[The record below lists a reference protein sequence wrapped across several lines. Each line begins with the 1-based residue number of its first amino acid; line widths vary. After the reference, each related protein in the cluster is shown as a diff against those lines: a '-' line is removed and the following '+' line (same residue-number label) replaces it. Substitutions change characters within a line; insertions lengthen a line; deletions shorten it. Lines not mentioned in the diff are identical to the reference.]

1 MKKLV
6 KQKWFPF
13 IVALTLVVALLGFLY
28 HIGFR
33 ITYAP
38 ELENSWDAIS
48 ACAAWAG
55 VFVSAIGVVASFVA
69 IWFAIR
75 VPKKIA
81 EQQDKIALFEKRYDC
96 YSVIQNLLVSAEE
109 MKDADTNKGVQIAFR
124 AHLGHPEE
132 ICKNI
137 NAAVF
142 ALQLKQ
148 NQITAVSGEFLF
160 QNYNAKLLQEIIDV
174 GVELI
179 TNTAEWFSG
188 FEIVPLSS
196 EAIQLKT
203 KYCELCKKYAD
214 TYIESMEQELQLY
227 SNK

>member
-1 MKKLV
+1 MKNFIKGR
-6 KQKWFPF
+6 WFPLTVAAVF
-13 IVALTLVVALLGFLY
+13 GLIVGSILFSC
-28 HIGFR
+28 GFR

-38 ELENSWDAIS
+38 DLENSWDAIS
-48 ACAAWAG
+48 AFAAWAG
-55 VFVSAIGVVASFVA
+55 VGASFVA

-81 EQQDKIALFEKRYDC
+81 EQQDKISLFEKRYNC
-96 YSVIQNLLVSAEE
+96 YTVIQNLLVCAEE
-109 MKDADTNKGVQIAFR
+109 MKDANTNKGVHVAFR
-124 AHLGHPEE
+124 AHFGQPEE
-132 ICKNI
+132 ICKKI

-142 ALQLKQ
+142 VLQLKQ
-148 NQITAVSGEFLF
+148 SQITVVSGEFLF

-188 FEIVPLSS
+188 FEIVPLSP
-196 EAIQLKT
+196 EAMQLKT

>member
-1 MKKLV
+1 MKKVV
-6 KQKWFPF
+6 KQKWFP
-13 IVALTLVVALLGFLY
+13 IVLLLISVVTFLGFLY
-28 HIGFR
+28 YKGFR
-33 ITYAP
+33 ITYP
-38 ELENSWDAIS
+38 RELENSWDAIS
-48 ACAAWAG
+48 SFAAWAG
-55 VFVSAIGVVASFVA
+55 VGASFVA

-81 EQQDKIALFEKRYDC
+81 EQQDKIALFEKRYNC
-96 YSVIQNLLVSAEE
+96 YTVIQNLLVCAEE
-109 MKDADTNKGVQIAFR
+109 MKDANTNKGVQVAFR
-124 AHLGHPEE
+124 AHFGQPEE
-132 ICKNI
+132 ICKKI

-142 ALQLKQ
+142 VLQLKQ
-148 NQITAVSGEFLF
+148 SQITVVSGEFLF

-188 FEIVPLSS
+188 LEIVALSS
-196 EAIQLKT
+196 EAMQLKT